1 MNVLALID
9 RVKQLEG
16 KHRVVVLKPGTCNA
30 LFYDEVNRGNIHNG
44 KIRISKG
51 GTITG
56 FHMDN
61 VFIEENEHYHD
72 IQMTIETLNEGMVK
86 ATDKYVYSGQSHHSL
101 AYAYY
106 TNNYDKKIISICS
119 PQLYD
124 ILTSKACMNSPFLEF
139 YREQG
144 ETAYDKNKQYTHIL
158 MNCDEY
164 GWCKFMPTDEVKP
177 FDGSID
183 TGLYFVSTTNYRPL
197 RGNGWYFDDCVEKA

>member
-1 MNVLALID
+1 MI
-9 RVKQLEG
+9 
-16 KHRVVVLKPGTCNA
+16 LKPGACNA

-44 KIRISKG
+44 KIRKSKG

-56 FHMDN
+56 FHLDN

-164 GWCKFMPTDEVKP
+164 G
-177 FDGSID
+177 
-183 TGLYFVSTTNYRPL
+183 
-197 RGNGWYFDDCVEKA
+197 